1 MIRSLCSAL
10 THLILR
16 LLSPRLG
23 LCAWLIFG
31 LPLSALAAL
40 SIGSVT
46 VDGQTAV
53 AVPPGGS
60 FTGAVT
66 ATTDATNMWRS
77 TGWSIQATAPS
88 SYTCIDTPNHTNANE
103 TATENVTLTA
113 PATAG
118 TYNTYFIVTSND
130 GGSCSGQT
138 ATRTLANSVV
148 VTAPTL
154 SNIGSSGSAV
164 IGGVVTFR
172 ITATNPLAIPM
183 NNMVVSDT
191 LGSGMSYST
200 YVATA
205 GTATVAG
212 QVVTWTIPT
221 IPANSSVQLTVAVT
235 LTQSGTL
242 TNTASA
248 PGAVSA
254 TASVLVLAKA
264 ATHFRMDETVNSWN
278 GTAGEVLDSGGT
290 SLQGQR
296 YATAATTTNVVT
308 PNPTIASQNAS
319 VVGSFCNAGNF
330 DGNGIV
336 KVASNTVLQYSTKLS
351 ASAWIYPTAAP
362 TSDLYSI
369 LSNDQNYEFHL
380 NTNRKL
386 YWWWGGSPRELTS
399 ATSIPLNQWTHI
411 AITMDASAGRQY
423 IYINGVRDSNT
434 NNWKGTLTT
443 NNCDFYIGGDVSTG
457 SCALINSRNF
467 RGKIDEVKLYNFEL
481 SQAEVQADMT
491 LGRQCS
497 GDFDHIRIEHDGNG
511 SICTPETVTVK
522 ACMDANCTTLYP
534 GAVTVAL
541 SPSGWVGGNSFTFTG
556 GIATRQLSIATAS
569 TVTLGS
575 TSASPTPSNTTRC
588 YIGSTQNC
596 SMTFASASCAFDAAE
611 TGGSPQSRIYTKL
624 AGTSFNLDVLALSSS
639 TVINTGYI
647 GTATVDLVDSATAN
661 CPTGS
666 GLTSAQSV
674 TFASGNNGRRNV
686 SFNYAN
692 AARNVRVRVKVG
704 SSAPACSSDNFA
716 IRPQQFAVSSSM
728 TNTALTGTPKATAGT
743 AFTLTANSGVSTG
756 YDGTPA
762 IDTAKVNDHNG
773 SAIASGTLSGAF
785 AAATGASA
793 TGNAFKYLDVGNIQM
808 ATDAVTDNGYT
819 AVDQTTDCIIGSTS
833 NTLSGG
839 KYGCNIG
846 SAPSSKFGRWYPS
859 HYSFSGTLTPS
870 CTAGGFTYMGQDAL
884 KVALTLKAHATTG
897 GTASASDP
905 VTSRY
910 TMGYTN
916 LASVTIAGD
925 NTGSSVSVT
934 RLVTPT
940 FPTMPNTALWS
951 TGEWYVGDSV
961 THTETYAF
969 SRLSTPDGPY
979 DAFKLV
985 PSLSDPDGSAL
996 IGTSPAT
1003 NTTRLRYGRLQIGNA
1018 YGSERYDLPIPY
1030 EAQYWQ
1036 GTYYTTNRLDSCTSF
1051 NLSSIMMSDFK
1062 DNLSACETQFYPTG
1076 NQTLANGVLA
1086 LKLTKPGIDASN
1098 VPNRGSVLLTQNIG
1112 STASGSTCVSATSS
1126 SATAA
1131 NLSWFGSNPSGRA
1144 TFGVHRSPYIYFRE
1158 AY

>member
-1 MIRSLCSAL
+1 MPRSLCSAL

-16 LLSPRLG
+16 LFSPRLG

-40 SIGSVT
+40 SIGSAT
-46 VDGQTAV
+46 VDGQAAV

-66 ATTDATNMWRS
+66 ATTDATNMWGS
-77 TGWSIQATAPS
+77 TGWSIRTTAPS
-88 SYTCIDTPNHTNANE
+88 SYTCVDTPNHTNANE

-118 TYNTYFIVTSND
+118 TYNAYFIVASND

-164 IGGVVTFR
+164 IGGVLTFR
-172 ITATNPLAIPM
+172 ITATNPLTIPM
-183 NNMVVSDT
+183 DNMVVTDT
-191 LGSGMSYST
+191 LGTGMTYAT

-248 PGAVSA
+248 PGATSA
-254 TASVLVLAKA
+254 TASVLVLAQA
-264 ATHFRMDETVNSWN
+264 ATHFRMDETAGSWN

-290 SLQGQR
+290 GLQGQR

-336 KVASNTVLQYSTKLS
+336 KVASNAVLQYSTKLS

-399 ATSIPLNQWTHI
+399 AASIPLNQWTHI

-423 IYINGVRDSNT
+423 IYINGVRDTNT

-443 NNCDFYIGGDVSTG
+443 NNCDFYIGGDVTTG

-497 GDFDHIRIEHDGNG
+497 GDFDHIRIEHDGSG

-575 TSASPTPSNTTRC
+575 TSASPTPSNATRC

-624 AGTSFNLDVLALSSS
+624 AGTAFNLDVLALSSS
-639 TVINTGYI
+639 TVINTGYT
-647 GTATVDLVDSATAN
+647 GTATVDLVDTSTTN

-666 GLTSAQSV
+666 GLTTAQSV
-674 TFASGNNGRRNV
+674 TFTSGNSGRKPV
-686 SFNYAN
+686 SFTYGN

-716 IRPQQFAVSSSM
+716 IRPQQFVVSSSDM
-728 TNTALTGTPKATAGT
+728 TNTAMTGTPKATAGT
-743 AFTLTANSGVSTG
+743 AFSLTANSSVGSG

-762 IDTAKVNDHNG
+762 IDTTKINDHNG
-773 SAIASGTLSGAF
+773 TAIASGTFSGTF
-785 AAATGASA
+785 SAATGVSA
-793 TGNAFKYLDVGNIQM
+793 TGNAFKYLDVGNIQF
-808 ATDAVTDNGYT
+808 ATDAVTDSGFT
-819 AVDQTTDCIIGSTS
+819 TVDQTTDCIPGSTS
-833 NTLSGG
+833 NTLSSGR
-839 KYGCNIG
+839 YGCNVG
-846 SAPSSKFGRWYPS
+846 SAASSKFGRWYPD
-859 HYSFSGTLTPS
+859 HYSFTGTLTPG
-870 CTAGGFTYMGQDAL
+870 CGAGAFTYMGQDAL
-884 KVALTLKAHATTG
+884 AVALTIKAHATTG

-910 TMGYTN
+910 TTGYTN
-916 LASVTIAGD
+916 LASVTMTGD
-925 NTGSSVSVT
+925 NAGSSVALT
-934 RLVTPT
+934 RLTSPAFPT
-940 FPTMPNTALWS
+940 FPNTALWS
-951 TGEWYVGDSV
+951 SGLFAIAD
-961 THTETYAF
+961 TYAF
-969 SRLSTPDGPY
+969 SRLASPDGPY

-985 PSLSDPDGSAL
+985 PSLSDPDGSSL

-1003 NTTRLRYGRLQIGNA
+1003 NTTSLRYGRLQIANA
-1018 YGSERYDLPIPY
+1018 YGSELLDLTVPY
-1030 EAQYWQ
+1030 EAQYWK
-1036 GTYYTTNRLDSCTSF
+1036 GSYYTTNLLDSCTSF
-1051 NLSSIMMSDFK
+1051 NVSSIMMSNFTQ
-1062 DNLSACETQFYPTG
+1062 NLAACETQFSPTG
-1076 NQTLANGVLA
+1076 TQTLTKGKLA
-1086 LKLTKPGIDASN
+1086 LKLTKPGVDASN

-1112 STASGSTCVSATSS
+1112 SAASGSTCVSSTSS

-1131 NLSWFGSNPSGRA
+1131 NLSWFGNNPSGQA
-1144 TFGVHRSPYIYFRE
+1144 TFGIYRSPYIYFRE